1 MIATNYMSSKDT
13 EEKRVIH
20 LKIYNKVII
29 SGNNTNKIL
38 MIFFASLFS
47 RNKIGVFKKNN

>member
-1 MIATNYMSSKDT
+1 MIATNHMPSKDT

-38 MIFFASLFS
+38 MIFFCITF
-47 RNKIGVFKKNN
+47 F

>member
-47 RNKIGVFKKNN
+47 RNKIGVF

>member
-1 MIATNYMSSKDT
+1 MIATNYMPCKDT
-13 EEKRVIH
+13 EEKRVMH

-29 SGNNTNKIL
+29 SGNNTNEIL

-47 RNKIGVFKKNN
+47 KYKIGV